1 MNYLLDTN
9 VLSELRKGERSDRG
23 VQQWFAGCENEQLF
37 TSVLCLGE
45 IRIGIEAVKP
55 NNAIFAARLQLWLD
69 HTIENFEE
77 RIIAI
82 DQVIALEWGLRSAP
96 VSRAPIDEL
105 LAATAKV
112 HGMTL
117 VTRNV
122 KDIEHT
128 GVSYLNPFL
137 SIH

>member
-23 VQQWFAGCENEQLF
+23 VQQWFAGCESAQLF

-55 NNAIFAARLQLWLD
+55 RDGVFAARLQLWLD
-69 HTIENFEE
+69 HTIEYFEE
-77 RIIAI
+77 RIIAV

-112 HGMTL
+112 HDMTL
-117 VTRNV
+117 VTRNLR
-122 KDIEHT
+122 DIEHT